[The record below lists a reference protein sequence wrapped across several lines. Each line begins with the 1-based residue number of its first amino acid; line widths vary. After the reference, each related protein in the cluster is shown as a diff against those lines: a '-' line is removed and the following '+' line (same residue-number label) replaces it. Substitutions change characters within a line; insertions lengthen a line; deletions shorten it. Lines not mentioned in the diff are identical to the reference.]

1 MVKKALD
8 DDAIVYQEVR
18 VSRRDGIK
26 YTLDGNEVDIWA
38 PEFRNYHSKTP
49 VDYIRDA
56 ILDIEKKNGDPFP
69 DIVGKEK
76 EKELVKTALFSGSPI
91 LFRGERGY
99 GKTTFSKAIAKLLP
113 EKILAI
119 KGCKIHDDPTAPI
132 CFSCKSKI
140 LSDETI
146 ELTWVPRIWV
156 RIPGDPMLTTRQ
168 LIGGISIQ
176 KIREGY
182 DLDHP
187 EVFMPGRALKANRG
201 IGYFDE
207 LGAVPT
213 ALQTLLHELFEERQ
227 VSTSEG
233 EIVPFRINTIEVAST
248 NPANYRGTS
257 PIKEPLLDRME
268 VIEIGPPATI
278 EEEIEIARRNCFIGC
293 KEQPPVILP
302 DWHMR
307 LMAYTVTLG
316 RNPKESDTAKK
327 LQVPPS
333 CRATIKLFD
342 HLASRVIL
350 SGGRVPLLKNYGD
363 DLEVVVLALAGRIEL
378 EYGVKESKAE
388 VSKMLFKEGLLKVA
402 KEVYQRIPEDSF
414 NDIISELMNVGV
426 AKGGVSSIVINPS
439 VVKDLRDLKHF
450 SSVVY
455 DLCGGYTE
463 DDDLFLSSAE
473 ILLYSLSMCVP
484 RYVVKS
490 RNEFIIKKVEDK

>member
-1 MVKKALD
+1 MLNNEDV
-8 DDAIVYQEVR
+8 VYKEVR
-18 VSRRDGIK
+18 VSRRDGIR
-26 YTLDGNEVDIWA
+26 YTLNGKEVDIWE

-49 VDYIRDA
+49 VEYVREA
-56 ILDIEKKNGDPFP
+56 ILELEKRGEDIFP

-76 EKELVKTALFSGSPI
+76 EKELVATALFSGSPI

-146 ELTWVPRIWV
+146 ELTWIPRIWV

-201 IGYFDE
+201 VGYFDE

-213 ALQTLLHELFEERQ
+213 ALQTLLHELFEEHQ

-233 EIVPFRINTIEVAST
+233 DLVPFKINTIEVAST

-278 EEEIEIARRNCFIGC
+278 EEEIEIARRNCFITC
-293 KEQPPVILP
+293 MEQPPVLLP

-307 LMAYTVTLG
+307 IMAFTVTLG
-316 RNPKESDTAKK
+316 RNPKESDTARRI
-327 LQVPPS
+327 QAPPS

-342 HLASRVIL
+342 HLSSRLIR
-350 SGGRVPLLKNYGD
+350 SGRRVPLLKDYGD

-388 VSKMLFKEGLLKVA
+388 VSKMLFKEALLKVA
-402 KEVYQRIPEDSF
+402 KEIYEKIPDDRF
-414 NDIISELMNVGV
+414 NDIISELMSVGI
-426 AKGGVSSIVINPS
+426 AKGIGASTLPIHLTI
-439 VVKDLRDLKHF
+439 VKDLRRLKHF
-450 SSVVY
+450 SSLVY
-455 DLCGGYTE
+455 EICGGYTE
-463 DDDLFLSSAE
+463 DDELFLSATE
-473 ILLYSLSMCVP
+473 ILLYALSMCAP

-490 RNEFIIKKVEDK
+490 QDGFLIKRVEDK

>member
-1 MVKKALD
+1 MLD
-8 DDAIVYQEVR
+8 VEDIVYQNIQVTKG
-18 VSRRDGIK
+18 DGIR
-26 YTLDGNEVDIWA
+26 YTLNGKEIDIWSQ
-38 PEFRNYHSKTP
+38 EYRNYHSKKT
-49 VDYIRDA
+49 VDYIREA
-56 ILDIEKKNGDPFP
+56 IIAKEKKGEDLFP
-69 DIVGKEK
+69 DIVGKK
-76 EKELVKTALFSGSPI
+76 REKELVATALFSGSPI

-140 LSDETI
+140 ISGETI

-187 EVFMPGRALKANRG
+187 EVFTPGKALKANRG

-213 ALQTLLHELFEERQ
+213 ALQTLLHELFEEQQ

-233 EIVPFRINTIEVAST
+233 EIVPLKLDTIEVAST

-268 VIEIGPPATI
+268 IIEIGPPESV
-278 EEEIEIARRNCFIGC
+278 EEEIEIALRNSFIRRRDH
-293 KEQPPVILP
+293 EEVVLP
-302 DWHMR
+302 NWHTKI
-307 LMAYTVTLG
+307 MAYTVILG
-316 RNPKESDTAKK
+316 RNPKECDTAKK
-327 LQVPPS
+327 IQAPPS

-342 HLASRVIL
+342 HLSARL
-350 SGGRVPLLKNYGD
+350 MRSGRHVPLLRDYGE
-363 DLEVVVLALAGRIEL
+363 DLDVVALALAGRIEL

-388 VSKMLFKEGLLKVA
+388 VSKMLFKESLLRIA
-402 KEVYQRIPEDSF
+402 KEVYDKIPNDKF
-414 NDIISELMNVGV
+414 DDIIAELLSVGV
-426 AKGGVSSIVINPS
+426 PKGSACSIRVEISS
-439 VVKDLRDLKHF
+439 VKKLRGLKHF
-450 SSVVY
+450 SSAVY
-455 DLCGGYTE
+455 ELCGGYTE
-463 DDDLFLSSAE
+463 DDELFLSAAE
-473 ILLYSLSMCVP
+473 IILYALSMCAP

-490 RNEFIIKKVEDK
+490 ANEFVVKMSEEK

>member
-1 MVKKALD
+1 M
-8 DDAIVYQEVR
+8 YQHISVTKG
-18 VSRRDGIK
+18 DGIK
-26 YTLDGNEVDIWA
+26 YTLNGEEIDIWSR
-38 PEFRNYHSKTP
+38 EYRNYHSKKTAE
-49 VDYIRDA
+49 YIREA
-56 ILDIEKKNGDPFP
+56 ILAKEKKGEDLFP
-69 DIVGKEK
+69 DIVGKGR
-76 EKELVKTALFSGSPI
+76 EKELVATALFSGSPI
-91 LFRGERGY
+91 LFKGERGY
-99 GKTTFSKAIAKLLP
+99 GKTTFSKAVAKLLP

-140 LSDETI
+140 LLGETV

-187 EVFMPGRALKANRG
+187 EVFTPGKALKANRG

-213 ALQTLLHELFEERQ
+213 ALQTLLHELFEEHQ

-233 EIVPFRINTIEVAST
+233 EIVPLKLDVIEVAST

-268 VIEIGPPATI
+268 IIEIGPPASV
-278 EEEIEIARRNCFIGC
+278 EEEVEIARRNSFVGR
-293 KEQPPVILP
+293 KDHHDVVLP
-302 DWHMR
+302 DWHMKIT
-307 LMAYTVTLG
+307 AYTVILG
-316 RNPKESDTAKK
+316 RSPKECDVARKI
-327 LQVPPS
+327 LAPPS

-342 HLASRVIL
+342 HLSSRVIR
-350 SGGRVPLLKNYGD
+350 GGRRVPLLKDYGE
-363 DLEVVVLALAGRIEL
+363 DLEVVALALAGRIEL

-388 VSKMLFKEGLLKVA
+388 VAKMLFKESLLKTA
-402 KEVYQRIPEDSF
+402 KEVYDKIPNDRF
-414 NDIISELMNVGV
+414 YDIISELISVGIQ
-426 AKGGVSSIVINPS
+426 KGGAYIIPLDLGF
-439 VVKDLRDLKHF
+439 VKTLRGLKYF
-450 SSVVY
+450 PPLVY
-455 DLCGGYTE
+455 GLCGGYA
-463 DDDLFLSSAE
+463 DDDELFLSATE
-473 ILLYSLSMCVP
+473 ILLYALSMCAP

-490 RNEFIIKKVEDK
+490 RNEYIVKKVEEK

>member
-1 MVKKALD
+1 MVKRLLD
-8 DDAIVYQEVR
+8 NEDIIYQEVR
-18 VSRRDGIK
+18 LTERDGVK
-26 YTLDGNEVDIWA
+26 YTLNGKEIDIWE

-49 VDYIRDA
+49 VEYIREA
-56 ILDIEKKNGDPFP
+56 IVEKEKKGEDPFP

-76 EKELVKTALFSGSPI
+76 EKELVATALFSGSPI

-140 LSDETI
+140 LSDETV
-146 ELTWVPRIWV
+146 ELVWVPRIWV

-168 LIGGISIQ
+168 LIGGVSIQ

-201 IGYFDE
+201 VGYFDE

-213 ALQTLLHELFEERQ
+213 ALQTLLHELFEEHQ

-233 EIVPFRINTIEVAST
+233 ELVPFKINTIEVAST

-268 VIEIGPPATI
+268 VIEIGPPATL
-278 EEEIEIARRNCFIGC
+278 EEEIEIARRNCFVGR
-293 KEQPPVILP
+293 EGNTSVVLP

-307 LMAYTVTLG
+307 LMAYAVTLG
-316 RNPKESDTAKK
+316 RNPKESDTARRI
-327 LQVPPS
+327 QVPPS

-342 HLASRVIL
+342 HLSSKVIR
-350 SGGRVPLLKNYGD
+350 SGRRVPLLRDYGE
-363 DLEVVVLALAGRIEL
+363 DLEVAVLALAGRIEL
-378 EYGVKESKAE
+378 EYGVKESRAE
-388 VSKMLFKEGLLKVA
+388 VSKMLFKEGLIRVA
-402 KEVYQRIPEDSF
+402 KEVYSRIPEDRF
-414 NDIISELMNVGV
+414 DAIISELTNVGV
-426 AKGGVSSIVINPS
+426 ARAGVTTIALNTG
-439 VVKDLRDLKHF
+439 VVEELRGLKHF
-450 SSVVY
+450 SSLVY
-455 DLCGGYTE
+455 DMCGGSAE
-463 DDDLFLSSAE
+463 DDELFLSAAE
-473 ILLYSLSMCVP
+473 MILYALSMCAP

-490 RNEFIIKKVEDK
+490 RNEFVIKKVVEK